1 MYTPTPHSMTSVT
14 TVVQSL
20 GVAFAAG
27 INLPATVAVLGI
39 SERAGWIGP
48 LPGLLG
54 AVGSI
59 WVIGIAVA
67 LYALEFLV
75 TLIPGVASVWETA
88 QSVIRPPAAAFLAV
102 ATAYHLNP
110 AFLVAAGLLGGGLAL
125 TTHGTKLGLRYAVD
139 SSPEPVTN
147 GIANMAELGTVA
159 SIGVFIWSHPY
170 LTLTVAI
177 LVLILLIL
185 VVRRIVI
192 TLRKLLRGEWGRGV
206 RA

>member
-1 MYTPTPHSMTSVT
+1 MTSIT

-20 GVAFAAG
+20 GVAYAAG
-27 INLPATVAVLGI
+27 INLPATIAVLGI

-48 LPGLLG
+48 LPGVLG

-59 WVIGIAVA
+59 WIIAIASV
-67 LYALEFLV
+67 LYAMEFMV
-75 TLIPGVASVWETA
+75 TLVPGVASFWETA

-110 AFLVAAGLLGGGLAL
+110 AYLVAAGLLGGGLAL

-139 SSPEPVTN
+139 TSPEPVTN
-147 GIANMAELGTVA
+147 GLANMAELGTIA
-159 SIGVFIWSHPY
+159 SIGIFIWSHPY
-170 LTLTVAI
+170 ITFTIAI

-185 VVRRIVI
+185 VVRRVII
-192 TLRKLLRGEWGRGV
+192 TLRKLLNGEWRRGV
-206 RA
+206 TA

>member
-1 MYTPTPHSMTSVT
+1 MTSVT

-20 GVAFAAG
+20 GVAYAAG

-48 LPGLLG
+48 LPGVLG
-54 AVGSI
+54 AVGSLWI
-59 WVIGIAVA
+59 IAIASV
-67 LYALEFLV
+67 LYAMEFFV
-75 TLIPGVASVWETA
+75 TLVPGVASLWETA

-110 AFLVAAGLLGGGLAL
+110 AYLMAAGLLGGGLAL

-139 SSPEPVTN
+139 TSPEPVTN
-147 GIANMAELGTVA
+147 GLANMAELGTIA
-159 SIGVFIWSHPY
+159 SIAIFIWSHPY
-170 LTLTVAI
+170 ITLTVAI

-185 VVRRIVI
+185 VVHRIVV
-192 TLRKLLRGEWGRGV
+192 TLRKLFSGDWKA
-206 RA
+206 RATA

>member
-1 MYTPTPHSMTSVT
+1 MTSVT

-20 GVAFAAG
+20 GVAYAAG
-27 INLPATVAVLGI
+27 INLPATVAVLGV
-39 SERAGWIGP
+39 SERAGWIEP
-48 LPGLLG
+48 LPGVLG
-54 AVGSI
+54 VVGNTWIIS
-59 WVIGIAVA
+59 IAVI

-75 TLIPGVASVWETA
+75 TLVPGVASVWETA

-102 ATAYHLNP
+102 ATAYNLNP
-110 AFLVAAGLLGGGLAL
+110 VYLVAAGLLGGGLAL

-147 GIANMAELGTVA
+147 ALANMAELGTIA
-159 SIGVFIWSHPY
+159 SIGIFIWSHPY
-170 LTLTVAI
+170 ITLTVAI

-192 TLRKLLRGEWGRGV
+192 TLRKLLRGEWRSRV
-206 RA
+206 PA

>member
-1 MYTPTPHSMTSVT
+1 MPSVT

-20 GVAFAAG
+20 GVAYAAG

-39 SERAGWIGP
+39 SERTGVIGP

-54 AVGSI
+54 AVGSLWI
-59 WVIGIAVA
+59 IGIASF
-67 LYALEFLV
+67 LYAMEFLV
-75 TLIPGVASVWETA
+75 TLVPGVASVWETA

-110 AFLVAAGLLGGGLAL
+110 VYLVAAGLLGGGLAL

-147 GIANMAELGTVA
+147 SLANIAELGTIT
-159 SIGVFIWSHPY
+159 SIGIFIWSHPY
-170 LTLTVAI
+170 ITLTIAI

-185 VVRRIVI
+185 VVRRIII
-192 TLRKLLRGEWGRGV
+192 TLRKLLSGEWGKTS
-206 RA
+206 AA

>member
-1 MYTPTPHSMTSVT
+1 MTSIT

-20 GVAFAAG
+20 GVAYAAG
-27 INLPATVAVLGI
+27 INLPATIAVLGL

-48 LPGLLG
+48 LPGVLG
-54 AVGSI
+54 AVSSI
-59 WVIGIAVA
+59 WIIAIATVFY
-67 LYALEFLV
+67 LMEFLV
-75 TLIPGVASVWETA
+75 TLVPGVASVWETA

-102 ATAYHLNP
+102 ATTYHLNP
-110 AFLVAAGLLGGGLAL
+110 AYLVAAGLLGGGLAL

-147 GIANMAELGTVA
+147 GLANMAELGTIA
-159 SIGVFIWSHPY
+159 SIGIFIWSHPY
-170 LTLTVAI
+170 ITFTIAV

-192 TLRKLLRGEWGRGV
+192 TLRKLFRGEWRGG
-206 RA
+206 APA

>member
-1 MYTPTPHSMTSVT
+1 MTSIT

-20 GVAFAAG
+20 GVAYAAG

-48 LPGLLG
+48 LPGVLG

-59 WVIGIAVA
+59 WIIAIASV
-67 LYALEFLV
+67 LYAMEFLV
-75 TLIPGVASVWETA
+75 TLVPGVASVWETA

-110 AFLVAAGLLGGGLAL
+110 AYLVAAGLLGGGLAL

-139 SSPEPVTN
+139 TSPEPVTN
-147 GIANMAELGTVA
+147 GLANMAELGTIA
-159 SIGVFIWSHPY
+159 SIGIFIWSHPY
-170 LTLTVAI
+170 ITLTVAI

-185 VVRRIVI
+185 VVRRIII
-192 TLRKLLRGEWGRGV
+192 TLRKLFSGEWRSGV
-206 RA
+206 PA

>member
-1 MYTPTPHSMTSVT
+1 MTSIT

-20 GVAFAAG
+20 GVAMAAG
-27 INLPATVAVLGI
+27 VNLPATVAVLGI

-48 LPGLLG
+48 LPGVLG

-59 WVIGIAVA
+59 WIIAIAVVV
-67 LYALEFLV
+67 YAMEFLV

-110 AFLVAAGLLGGGLAL
+110 VYLVAAGLLGGGLAL

-139 SSPEPVTN
+139 TSPEPVTN
-147 GIANMAELGTVA
+147 GLANMAELGTIA
-159 SIGVFIWSHPY
+159 SIGIFIWSHPY
-170 LTLTVAI
+170 ITITVAI

-185 VVRRIVI
+185 VVHRIVV
-192 TLRKLLRGEWGRGV
+192 TLRKLFSGDWRSG
-206 RA
+206 ATA